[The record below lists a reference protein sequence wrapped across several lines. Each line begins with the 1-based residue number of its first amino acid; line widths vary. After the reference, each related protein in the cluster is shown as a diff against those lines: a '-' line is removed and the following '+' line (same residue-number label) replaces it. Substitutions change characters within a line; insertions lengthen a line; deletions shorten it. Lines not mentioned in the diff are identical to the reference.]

1 VGQQCFILLLVWGC
15 LLQDVGT
22 SLVTVLYCCQGQA
35 VEQRVG
41 MMDLTSIASSTPM
54 LLQGD
59 QLNQYCS
66 GPQSVASLTLPNTNL
81 TGTIPQTFFSSMV
94 DLQTLML
101 DDNLVCVQ
109 PHAMH
114 VTM

>member
-1 VGQQCFILLLVWGC
+1 MEFL
-15 LLQDVGT
+15 
-22 SLVTVLYCCQGQA
+22 
-35 VEQRVG
+35 
-41 MMDLTSIASSTPM
+41 SIALPLPM

-81 TGTIPQTFFSSMV
+81 TGTIPQTFFRSMV

-101 DDNLVCVQ
+101 DDNPVCLQ
-109 PHAMH
+109 PHASM
-114 VTM
+114 